1 MAGENEVVVEE
12 SVVSE
17 EDQRLLDQDLVDLG
31 EKPEPVV
38 PETKEE
44 VLTPE
49 EEEDR
54 KEDAL
59 HQDKTPEEREAI
71 RERRRI
77 ERQEKKR
84 HLREKEDSYKREID
98 SLRRELQEVNT
109 WKNTVEKRNINS
121 GIAQIDKA
129 ISDANDALQLARQ
142 AMAQATQEQNGEAL
156 VDAQE
161 LYYAARKRSED
172 LTRVKQ
178 TVVQK
183 MAQKPQQ
190 NLPDP
195 TIVNQVKE
203 WVKDKP
209 WYDVSGKDPDSQIVQ
224 TIERS
229 VASEGW
235 DPRYVDYWNE
245 LDIRLKKYLPHRF
258 AKAQNGSYTGPNS
271 STSGGNPKPPTEG
284 SNSSVSK
291 PSSGYR
297 LSPDRVQAI
306 REAGAWDDPVAR
318 KEMIKAY
325 MEYDKQ
331 SR

>member
-109 WKNTVEKRNINS
+109 WKNTVENRNIQS
-121 GIAQIDKA
+121 GVAQIDKA
-129 ISDANDALQLARQ
+129 IADANDALQLARQ

-172 LTRVKQ
+172 LVRVKQ

-183 MAQKPQQ
+183 MAQKPKQPLDQTIARNAQ
-190 NLPDP
+190 NW
-195 TIVNQVKE
+195 TS
-203 WVKDKP
+203 DKP
-209 WYDVSGKDPDSQIVQ
+209 WYDPSGRDPDSRIVL
-224 TIERS
+224 TVDNMLAE
-229 VASEGW
+229 EGW
-235 DPRYVDYWNE
+235 DPRQPEYWQE
-245 LDIRLKKYLPHRF
+245 LDTRLKKYVPHRF
-258 AKAQNGSYTGPNS
+258 AKAQNGSYTGSNS
-271 STSGGNPKPPTEG
+271 STNGGNPKPPTEG
-284 SNSSVSK
+284 SGSSVSK

>member
-38 PETKEE
+38 PEAKEE
-44 VLTPE
+44 SLTPE

-109 WKNTVEKRNINS
+109 WKNTVENRNIQS
-121 GIAQIDKA
+121 GVAQIDKA

-172 LTRVKQ
+172 LVRVKQ

-183 MAQKPQQ
+183 MAQKPKQPLDQ
-190 NLPDP
+190 
-195 TIVNQVKE
+195 TIARNAQT
-203 WVKDKP
+203 WTSDKP
-209 WYDVSGKDPDSQIVQ
+209 WYDPSGRDPDSRIVL
-224 TIERS
+224 TVDNMLAE
-229 VASEGW
+229 EGW
-235 DPRYVDYWNE
+235 DPRQPEYWQE
-245 LDIRLKKYLPHRF
+245 LDTRLKKYVPHRF
-258 AKAQNGSYTGPNS
+258 AKAQNGSYTGSNS
-271 STSGGNPKPPTEG
+271 STNGGNPKPPTEG